1 MRLNNFKYEHPRWV
15 SDTFSGG
22 VKLQIEALKDRPA
35 FLGIETRLSPDN
47 DFVCMKRVMVSNAH
61 PVIVTIDKYAEGQ
74 EFRVALPY
82 IDYLIEVSQIASMA
96 TSAAVQA
103 VSDRVKDLEEGN
115 EPLVLSVDTNTGNLI
130 QSAVSSGKFGVD
142 YDSGYLTFT
151 PN

>member
-1 MRLNNFKYEHPRWV
+1 
-15 SDTFSGG
+15 
-22 VKLQIEALKDRPA
+22 
-35 FLGIETRLSPDN
+35 
-47 DFVCMKRVMVSNAH
+47 MVSNAH

-115 EPLVLSVDTNTGNLI
+115 EPMVLSVDTNTGNLI
-130 QSAVSSGKFGVD
+130 QSGVSSGKFGVD